1 MDQSG
6 QDDERADALS
16 GLFALLTAKLE
27 DGAALAANGQAKV
40 GDTALLD
47 LARRIHK
54 LTSECTTISDPP
66 VGAKKGVQQSDVY
79 QLMAYARIYRCDRL
93 MLLYPAEQ
101 EEDTGPIEPFGIDG
115 GREML
120 ALRRIA
126 LTADSGAAITALCG
140 ITRYLLDGATAR
152 SAA

>member
-1 MDQSG
+1 M
-6 QDDERADALS
+6 
-16 GLFALLTAKLE
+16 
-27 DGAALAANGQAKV
+27 
-40 GDTALLD
+40 
-47 LARRIHK
+47 
-54 LTSECTTISDPP
+54 
-66 VGAKKGVQQSDVY
+66 QQSDVY